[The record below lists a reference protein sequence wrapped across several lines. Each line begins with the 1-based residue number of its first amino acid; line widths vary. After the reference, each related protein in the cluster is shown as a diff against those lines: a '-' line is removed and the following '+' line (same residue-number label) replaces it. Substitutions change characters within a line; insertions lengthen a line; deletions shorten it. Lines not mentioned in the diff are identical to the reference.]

1 MNSILYL
8 ILGVICIL
16 MFFVNRQK
24 KYIFLLINYICLTPV
39 TIPGVPFGNS
49 VYIVPICFFISEL
62 KNFTNDYHNLSPYIK
77 KILLIMIIATIV
89 LQINSPHYNDSAFNT
104 TRLIISELITKYF
117 IIAYAFI
124 SIKDFG
130 EFKKISKGLYY
141 ALIIL
146 TVFGILNLIT
156 HNSILLNSLGFEN
169 SSDDSDRFRVQA
181 MFENPFDYGYTCII
195 LLYII
200 ILLYNKGFITIKK
213 YYISIVCCIFGI
225 VTCGS
230 RSVIL
235 TAIVSYLIYII
246 LAKSFSK
253 KLYILFIATILSI
266 FSYNFIPSVN
276 DKINQTLTIFT
287 DSSGNEVGGSNL
299 DMRETQYLTTLFYIK
314 DNPLFGRGK
323 DFFNIDLGWKDIDEN
338 RDLVITDLAGLEG
351 VAMSLLLERGFI
363 GLIFYLIFYITL
375 FHKFIKY
382 KKYDK
387 ETSCIGISII
397 IAYMFFANSNGEL
410 HSVGST
416 LLICG
421 ALLHILENQK
431 RKYITIHNKILF

>member
-1 MNSILYL
+1 MDALFYL
-8 ILGVICIL
+8 ILVVVCIS
-16 MFFVNRQK
+16 MFFLNKNK
-24 KYIFLLINYICLTPV
+24 KYILLLINYICLTPV

-62 KNFTNDYHNLSPYIK
+62 KNFTNDYHNLSPHIK

-124 SIKDFG
+124 SIKNFD
-130 EFKKISKGLYY
+130 EFQKISKGLYY

-156 HNSILLNSLGFEN
+156 HSSILLNSLGFEN
-169 SSDDSDRFRVQA
+169 SNVDNDRFRVQA
-181 MFENPFDYGYTCII
+181 LFANPFDYGYTCIL

-200 ILLYNKGFITIKK
+200 TLLYNKRIMTIKK
-213 YYISIVCCIFGI
+213 YYISLVCCIFGI
-225 VTCGS
+225 VACGS

-235 TAIVSYLIYII
+235 TAIISYLIYII

-253 KLYILFIATILSI
+253 KLYILVIATILSI
-266 FSYNFIPSVN
+266 ASYNFIPSVN
-276 DKINQTLTIFT
+276 DKVNQTLSIFT
-287 DSSGNEVGGSNL
+287 DSSGNKVGGSNL

-338 RDLVITDLAGLEG
+338 GDLVMTDLAGLEG
-351 VAMSLLLERGFI
+351 VLMSLLLERGII
-363 GLIFYLIFYITL
+363 GVIFYFIFYITL
-375 FHKFIKY
+375 FLKLINY

-387 ETSCIGISII
+387 ETSSIGISILM
-397 IAYMFFANSNGEL
+397 AYTLFANSNGEL
-410 HSVGST
+410 NSVGPT

-431 RKYITIHNKILF
+431 RKYITIHN

>member
-1 MNSILYL
+1 MSALFYL
-8 ILGVICIL
+8 ILGVICVS
-16 MFFVNRQK
+16 MFFIDKNK
-24 KYIFLLINYICLTPV
+24 KYVLLLINYICLTPI

-49 VYIVPICFFISEL
+49 VFIVPICFFISEL
-62 KNFTNDYHNLSPYIK
+62 KNFTNDYHNLSSYIK
-77 KILLIMIIATIV
+77 KILLIMIIATII

-124 SIKDFG
+124 SIKDIN
-130 EFKKISKGLYY
+130 EFQKISKGLYY

-146 TVFGILNLIT
+146 TIFGILNLIT
-156 HNSILLNSLGFEN
+156 HSSILLNSLGFEN
-169 SSDDSDRFRVQA
+169 SNVDNDRFRVQA
-181 MFENPFDYGYTCII
+181 LFANPFDYGYTCIL

-200 ILLYNKGFITIKK
+200 TLLYNKRIMTIKK
-213 YYISIVCCIFGI
+213 YYISLVCCIFGI
-225 VTCGS
+225 VACGS

-235 TAIVSYLIYII
+235 TAIISYFIYII

-253 KLYILFIATILSI
+253 KLYILVIATILSI
-266 FSYNFIPSVN
+266 ASYNFIPSVN
-276 DKINQTLTIFT
+276 DKVNQTLSIFT
-287 DSSGNEVGGSNL
+287 DSSGNKVGGSNL

-323 DFFNIDLGWKDIDEN
+323 DFFNIDLGWKDVTEN
-338 RDLVITDLAGLEG
+338 RDLVMTDLAGLEG
-351 VAMSLLLERGFI
+351 VLMALLLERGII
-363 GLIFYLIFYITL
+363 GVIFYFIFYITL
-375 FHKFIKY
+375 FFKFIKY

-397 IAYMFFANSNGEL
+397 VAYMFFANSNGEL
-410 HSVGST
+410 NCVGPT

-421 ALLHILENQK
+421 ALLHILGTK
-431 RKYITIHNKILF
+431 KKYTIHN

>member
-8 ILGVICIL
+8 ILGVVCVS
-16 MFFVNRQK
+16 MFFIDKNK
-24 KYIFLLINYICLTPV
+24 KYVLLLINYICLTPI

-49 VYIVPICFFISEL
+49 VFIVPICFFISEL
-62 KNFTNDYHNLSPYIK
+62 KNFTNDFHNLSSYLK
-77 KILLIMIIATIV
+77 KILLIMIIATII

-124 SIKDFG
+124 SIKNFD
-130 EFKKISKGLYY
+130 EFQKISKGVYY

-146 TVFGILNLIT
+146 TIFGLLNLIT
-156 HNSILLNSLGFEN
+156 HSLVLLDTLGFKSPSN
-169 SSDDSDRFRVQA
+169 GGDRFRVQA
-181 MFENPFDYGYTCII
+181 MFANPFDYGYICII
-195 LLYII
+195 LLYVII
-200 ILLYNKGFITIKK
+200 ILYNKGFMTIKK
-213 YYISIVCCIFGI
+213 YYISLACCIFGI

-235 TAIVSYLIYII
+235 TAIISYLIYII

-253 KLYILFIATILSI
+253 KLYILVIATILSI
-266 FSYNFIPSVN
+266 ASYNFIPGVN
-276 DKINQTLTIFT
+276 EKVNQTLSIFT
-287 DSSGNEVGGSNL
+287 DSSGNKVEGSNL

-323 DFFNIDLGWKDIDEN
+323 DFFNIDLGWKDINEN

-351 VAMSLLLERGFI
+351 VVMSLLLERGLV
-363 GLIFYLIFYITL
+363 GVLFYFIFYITI
-375 FHKFIKY
+375 FFKFIKY

-387 ETSCIGISII
+387 ETSCVGISII

-410 HSVGST
+410 NSVGPT

-421 ALLHILENQK
+421 ALLHIIETK
-431 RKYITIHNKILF
+431 SMKSFKYKSY

>member
-1 MNSILYL
+1 MSALFYL
-8 ILGVICIL
+8 ILGVICVS
-16 MFFVNRQK
+16 MFFIDKNK
-24 KYIFLLINYICLTPV
+24 KYVLLLINYICLTPI

-49 VYIVPICFFISEL
+49 VFIVPICFFISEL
-62 KNFTNDYHNLSPYIK
+62 KKITNDYHNLSFYLK
-77 KILLIMIIATIV
+77 KILLIMIIATII

-124 SIKDFG
+124 SIKNFD
-130 EFKKISKGLYY
+130 EFQKISKGLYY
-141 ALIIL
+141 ALIML
-146 TVFGILNLIT
+146 TIFGILNLIT
-156 HNSILLNSLGFEN
+156 HSSILLNSLGFEN
-169 SSDDSDRFRVQA
+169 SNVDNDRFRVQA
-181 MFENPFDYGYTCII
+181 LFANPFDYGYTCII
-195 LLYII
+195 LLYVII
-200 ILLYNKGFITIKK
+200 ILYNKGFMTIKK
-213 YYISIVCCIFGI
+213 YYISLACCIFGI

-235 TAIVSYLIYII
+235 TAIISYLIYII

-253 KLYILFIATILSI
+253 KLYILVIATILSI
-266 FSYNFIPSVN
+266 ASYNFIPGVN
-276 DKINQTLTIFT
+276 EKVNQTLSIFT
-287 DSSGNEVGGSNL
+287 DSSGNKVEGSNL

-323 DFFNIDLGWKDIDEN
+323 DFFNIDLGWKDINEN

-351 VAMSLLLERGFI
+351 VVMSLLLERGLA
-363 GLIFYLIFYITL
+363 GVLFYFIFYITI
-375 FHKFIKY
+375 FFKFIKY

-387 ETSCIGISII
+387 ETSCVGISII

-410 HSVGST
+410 NSVGPT

-421 ALLHILENQK
+421 ALLHILETKKQ
-431 RKYITIHNKILF
+431 KYITKNN

>member
-8 ILGVICIL
+8 ILGVVCVS
-16 MFFVNRQK
+16 MFFIDKNK
-24 KYIFLLINYICLTPV
+24 KFVLLLINYICLTPI

-49 VYIVPICFFISEL
+49 VFIVPICFFISEL
-62 KNFTNDYHNLSPYIK
+62 KNFTNDFHNLSSYLK
-77 KILLIMIIATIV
+77 KILLIMIIATII

-124 SIKDFG
+124 SIKNFD
-130 EFKKISKGLYY
+130 EFQKISKGVYY

-146 TVFGILNLIT
+146 TIFGILNLIT
-156 HNSILLNSLGFEN
+156 HSSILLNSLGFEN
-169 SSDDSDRFRVQA
+169 SNVDNDRFRVQA
-181 MFENPFDYGYTCII
+181 LFANPFDYGYTCIL

-200 ILLYNKGFITIKK
+200 TLLYNKRIMTIKK
-213 YYISIVCCIFGI
+213 YYISLVCCIFGI
-225 VTCGS
+225 VACGS

-235 TAIVSYLIYII
+235 TAIISYLIYII

-253 KLYILFIATILSI
+253 KLYILVIATILSI
-266 FSYNFIPSVN
+266 ASYNFIPGVN
-276 DKINQTLTIFT
+276 EKVNQTLSIFT
-287 DSSGNEVGGSNL
+287 DSSGNKVEGSNL
-299 DMRETQYLTTLFYIK
+299 DMRETQYLATLFYIK

-323 DFFNIDLGWKDIDEN
+323 DFFNIDLGWKDINEN

-351 VAMSLLLERGFI
+351 VVMSLLLERGLA
-363 GLIFYLIFYITL
+363 GVLFYFIFYITI
-375 FHKFIKY
+375 FFKFIKY

-387 ETSCIGISII
+387 ETSCVGISII

-410 HSVGST
+410 NSVGPT

-421 ALLHILENQK
+421 ALLHIIETK
-431 RKYITIHNKILF
+431 SMKSFKYKLY

>member
-1 MNSILYL
+1 MSALFYL
-8 ILGVICIL
+8 ILGVVCIS
-16 MFFVNRQK
+16 MFFIDKNK
-24 KYIFLLINYICLTPV
+24 KYVLLLINYICLTPI

-49 VYIVPICFFISEL
+49 VFIVPICFFISEL
-62 KNFTNDYHNLSPYIK
+62 KKITNDYHNLSFYLK
-77 KILLIMIIATIV
+77 KILLIMIIATII

-124 SIKDFG
+124 SIKNLDDFQ
-130 EFKKISKGLYY
+130 KISKGLYY

-146 TVFGILNLIT
+146 TIFGILNLIT
-156 HNSILLNSLGFEN
+156 HSSILLNSLGFEN
-169 SSDDSDRFRVQA
+169 SNVDNDRFRVQA
-181 MFENPFDYGYTCII
+181 LFANPFDYGYTCII
-195 LLYII
+195 LLYVII
-200 ILLYNKGFITIKK
+200 ILYNKGFMTIKK
-213 YYISIVCCIFGI
+213 YYISLACCIFGI

-235 TAIVSYLIYII
+235 TAIISYLIYII

-253 KLYILFIATILSI
+253 KLYILVIATILSI
-266 FSYNFIPSVN
+266 ASYNFIPGVN
-276 DKINQTLTIFT
+276 EKVNQTLSIFT
-287 DSSGNEVGGSNL
+287 DSSGNKVEGSNL

-323 DFFNIDLGWKDIDEN
+323 DFFNIDLGWKDIGEN

-351 VAMSLLLERGFI
+351 VLMSLLLERGFI
-363 GLIFYLIFYITL
+363 GVLFYFIFYITL
-375 FHKFIKY
+375 FFKFIKY

-397 IAYMFFANSNGEL
+397 IAYITFANSNGEL
-410 HSVGST
+410 NSVGPT
-416 LLICG
+416 LLVCG
-421 ALLHILENQK
+421 ALLHILETKKQ
-431 RKYITIHNKILF
+431 KYITKNN

>member
-1 MNSILYL
+1 MSLLLYF

-16 MFFVNRQK
+16 IFFVDKNK
-24 KYIFLLINYICLTPV
+24 KYILLLINYICLTPV
-39 TIPGVPFGNS
+39 TIPSVPFGNS
-49 VYIVPICFFISEL
+49 VFIVPICFFISEL
-62 KNFTNDYHNLSPYIK
+62 KNITNDYHNLSSYIK

-124 SIKDFG
+124 SIKDFD
-130 EFKKISKGLYY
+130 EFQKISKGLYY

-146 TVFGILNLIT
+146 TFFGILNLIT
-156 HNSILLNSLGFEN
+156 HSSILLNSLGFEN
-169 SSDDSDRFRVQA
+169 SLADNDRFRVQA
-181 MFENPFDYGYTCII
+181 LFANSFDYGYTCIL

-200 ILLYNKGFITIKK
+200 TLLYNKRIMTIKK
-213 YYISIVCCIFGI
+213 YYISLVCCIFGI
-225 VTCGS
+225 VACGS

-235 TAIVSYLIYII
+235 TAIISYLIYII

-253 KLYILFIATILSI
+253 KLYILVIATILSI
-266 FSYNFIPSVN
+266 ASYNFIPSVN
-276 DKINQTLTIFT
+276 DKVNKTLSIFT
-287 DSSGNEVGGSNL
+287 DSSGNKVEGSNL

-338 RDLVITDLAGLEG
+338 RDLVMTDLAGLEG
-351 VAMSLLLERGFI
+351 VLMALLLERGFA
-363 GLIFYLIFYITL
+363 GVLFYFIFYITI
-375 FHKFIKY
+375 FFKFIRY

-410 HSVGST
+410 HSVGPT

-421 ALLHILENQK
+421 ALLHILATQK
-431 RKYITIHNKILF
+431 KRYITIHN